1 MKKNVL
7 FAQSGGPTTV
17 INGSCYGI
25 IKEAQKYNLKIY
37 AAIYGI
43 EGVFNDNIIDLTDLE
58 NDSLEILRYSPS
70 SAFGSCRYNLKEADF
85 GKILEILDKYDIG
98 YFFYIGG
105 NDSMET
111 SNKLAS
117 MINKSGLDIKVIGVP
132 KTIDNDLLETHFCPG
147 YGSAAKYVA
156 TSIREMALD
165 ADVYNKNNITIVEIM
180 GRDSGFLTAAAALA
194 KNDIIDSPDLIYL
207 PEIPFD
213 KESFLEDV
221 EKVYHKKGKVF
232 IAASEGLKDV
242 NGNYAFLR
250 ENRADSFGNIQM
262 GGVGKYLE
270 HLIKTNITQKRIKTI
285 EFNILQRCAAHIS
298 SKVDND
304 VAVMVGKDAVK
315 YAMEGN
321 SDMMVSVVKT
331 GNKFTTSLVPL
342 EKVSGEIKS
351 FPKEWIDVKN
361 RWITQEAIDYILPLI
376 QGEAKPIFKNGLP
389 EYIKFYK

>member
-17 INGSCYGI
+17 INASCYGI
-25 IKEAQKYNLKIY
+25 ITEAQKHNLKVY

-43 EGVFNDNIIDLTDLE
+43 EGVLNNNIIELTDLE
-58 NDSLEILRYSPS
+58 SDTLEILRYSPS
-70 SAFGSCRYNLKEADF
+70 SAFGSCRYNLKETDF
-85 GKILEILDKYDIG
+85 EKIIETLDNYNIG

-111 SNKLAS
+111 SNKLSS
-117 MINKSGLDIKVIGVP
+117 MIKKSGLNIKVIGVP

-194 KNDIIDSPDLIYL
+194 RNDVIDSPDLIYL
-207 PEIPFD
+207 PETPFD
-213 KESFLEDV
+213 KEEFLKDV
-221 EKVYHKKGKVF
+221 EKIYRKKGKVF

-242 NGNYAFLR
+242 DGNYAFLR
-250 ENRADSFGNIQM
+250 ENEADSFGNIQM
-262 GGVGKYLE
+262 GGIGKYLE
-270 HLIKTNITQKRIKTI
+270 HLIKTHITQNRIKTI

-315 YAMEGN
+315 YALEGN
-321 SDMMVSVVKT
+321 TDMMVSISKKDDDFV
-331 GNKFTTSLVPL
+331 TSLVSL
-342 EKVSGEIKS
+342 NKVSSGIKTV
-351 FPKEWIDVKN
+351 PKHWIDEEN
-361 RWITQEAIDYILPLI
+361 CWITQDAINYILPLI

-389 EYIKFYK
+389 EYIRFYK